1 MARLYS
7 PKEIK
12 KIQDK
17 YKFNT
22 SKSLGQNFLI
32 DGNVVR
38 KIREES
44 NINEND
50 TVLEVGPGLGTLTE
64 ELLMHAGKV
73 IAIEIDKTLI
83 PILKENFKD
92 YNNFKLINDDVLKVD
107 LEELLKDEESIK
119 VVANL
124 PYYVTSPIISLFIE
138 SNLDIDLMTFMVQK
152 EVADRMVAGPGSK
165 IYGSLSVFI
174 QFYSDPRILM
184 DVSRKSF
191 MPSPNV
197 DSAVVYMKKKN
208 FKDIYSDLIIEN
220 LDFFFS
226 LVHAAFN
233 QRRKTILNSMSS
245 NQKYNI
251 KKDDLRRV
259 FDKLS
264 IDPRLRAEDLFVND
278 YINISQE
285 LLKEEILWM

>member
-285 LLKEEILWM
+285 LLKEEIL